1 MKRTARL
8 SRAPASE
15 FSLRPL
21 GLCWAALRRCVGN
34 SWIHND
40 CNNLR
45 ICYEES
51 GYSSSE
57 FSGNGL
63 AFVYPVALPSEQNFR
78 DGHDQMPAALELY
91 NISHGY
97 RDAESGQLFK
107 PPNRGWAEVHRCELR
122 SPCHCLWVID

>member
-1 MKRTARL
+1 M
-8 SRAPASE
+8 
-15 FSLRPL
+15 
-21 GLCWAALRRCVGN
+21 
-34 SWIHND
+34 
-40 CNNLR
+40 R

-78 DGHDQMPAALELY
+78 DGHDKMPAALELY

-97 RDAESGQLFK
+97 RDAKSGQLFK
-107 PPNRGWAEVHRCELR
+107 PPNRGWAEIHRCELR
-122 SPCHCLWVID
+122 SPCHCLWLINFKNLICGAVAHDSDASLIHFALR